1 MSNQNRTAGSGDPYW
16 YRVSVG
22 LLRIIDM
29 LNPDNG
35 IDSVTFQSF
44 EVSGWDDVVVRYES
58 GKVDYYQIKHS
69 RTEGSITFG
78 YLVSNS
84 EKKSLLSY

>member
-1 MSNQNRTAGSGDPYW
+1 MSNQNRTAGSVILIGMG
-16 YRVSVG
+16 SVG

-44 EVSGWDDVVVRYES
+44 AVSGWDDVVARYES
-58 GKVDYYQIKHS
+58 GKVDYYQINTHELKVQS
-69 RTEGSITFG
+69 RLAI
-78 YLVSNS
+78 
-84 EKKSLLSY
+84 